1 MSVLGNAKS
10 DSHRKTHQVESGGTG
25 RKFWRLTRGGLP
37 VERRVEISRGHSSDE
52 APVMGVERRA
62 EGPRDRLVRRTAEAA
77 AKSFEIEGRC
87 NCGSYPLSGGVE
99 GRGSAGSETG
109 SGEEAPADGG

>member
-10 DSHRKTHQVESGGTG
+10 DGHRKTHQVESGGTG
-25 RKFWRLTRGGLP
+25 RKFWRLTRGGLL
-37 VERRVEISRGHSSDE
+37 VERPEEVSRGHSSDE

-62 EGPRDRLVRRTAEAA
+62 EGPRDGLVRTNAKAT
-77 AKSFEIEGRC
+77 AKSLEVEGRC
-87 NCGSYPLSGGVE
+87 NCGSYPLGGGAE

-109 SGEEAPADGG
+109 SGEEALAEGG